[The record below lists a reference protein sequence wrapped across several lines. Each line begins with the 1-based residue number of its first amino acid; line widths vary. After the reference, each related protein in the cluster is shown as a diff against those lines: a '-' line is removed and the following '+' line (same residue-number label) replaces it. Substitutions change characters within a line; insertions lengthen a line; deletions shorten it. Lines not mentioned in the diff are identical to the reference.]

1 MQCCSSPAQSLHL
14 TSVTGKTFFL
24 EFACNLRSHCFGEGT
39 RVEHFS
45 DFGGF
50 CSTFEATR
58 VDFGVDGRQKSHILT
73 GFCLLSDP
81 RTTIL
86 DQPVDKIHTFSPIF
100 VLLSDP
106 RITILDQPVD
116 KIHTFTPVFVY
127 WPQRFKGDYGQK
139 GDF

>member
-58 VDFGVDGRQKSHILT
+58 VDFGVDGRQKSVIPT
-73 GFCLLSDP
+73 GFCLLSVQRAP
-81 RTTIL
+81 FL
-86 DQPVDKIHTFSPIF
+86 ESAVDKNHTS
-100 VLLSDP
+100 
-106 RITILDQPVD
+106 
-116 KIHTFTPVFVY
+116 TPVFVY
-127 WPQRFKGDYGQK
+127 FQISAPQFWTSQ
-139 GDF
+139 